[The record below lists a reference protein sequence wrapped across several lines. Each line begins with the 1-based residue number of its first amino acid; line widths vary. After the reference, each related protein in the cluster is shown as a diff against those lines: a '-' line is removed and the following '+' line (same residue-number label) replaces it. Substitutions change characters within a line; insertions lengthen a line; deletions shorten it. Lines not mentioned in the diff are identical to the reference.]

1 VRAKPAVLLLAQEAF
16 TVTDEDERTPSP
28 VFSRSDISFPKGDSL
43 RALLCSLSK
52 KKSAHVT
59 RRLIIYFP
67 RRVHLRS
74 PFTR

>member
-1 VRAKPAVLLLAQEAF
+1 VRAKSAVLLLAQEAF
-16 TVTDEDERTPSP
+16 TVTDEDERTLSP
-28 VFSRSDISFPKGDSL
+28 VFSRSDISFLKGDS
-43 RALLCSLSK
+43 ALLCSLSK
-52 KKSAHVT
+52 KKSAHVA